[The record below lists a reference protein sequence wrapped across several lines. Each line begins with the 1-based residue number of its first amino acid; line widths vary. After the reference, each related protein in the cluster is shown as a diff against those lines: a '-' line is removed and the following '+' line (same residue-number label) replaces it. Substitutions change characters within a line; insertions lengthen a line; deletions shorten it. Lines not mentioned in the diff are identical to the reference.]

1 MASMKQEK
9 DARIIVLALSAPVTK
24 FKPPQTRKR
33 NKASSSN
40 HAKSKRASTDGPS
53 GIIKLKES
61 TTFAHGKDQIMEEA
75 TDFVH
80 QIGTVNN
87 IQQNQEEPAGLN
99 QQQPAYLGLA
109 HGGPQIPL
117 EAAGITMLQES
128 TTANGIAQI
137 MEEETDTDDNVQQNK
152 EEPAGLNQQ
161 QPDLGLADVP
171 QIPEEAAPGPAD
183 PNEDV
188 NDVFEFALNNNVLD
202 L

>member
-1 MASMKQEK
+1 MKQEK
-9 DARIIVLALSAPVTK
+9 DARIIVLALAAPVTK

-75 TDFVH
+75 
-80 QIGTVNN
+80 
-87 IQQNQEEPAGLN
+87 
-99 QQQPAYLGLA
+99 
-109 HGGPQIPL
+109 
-117 EAAGITMLQES
+117 
-128 TTANGIAQI
+128 
-137 MEEETDTDDNVQQNK
+137 TDTDDNVQQNK